1 MHDMGSSAIYN
12 RQKIGGKLQ
21 LFSFSKS
28 DKLLIVAPHPD
39 DESLGTGGLLQRA
52 FGSQVPVR
60 ILFGTKGENNPW
72 AQRFWER
79 RWNIGPD
86 ERKDWGERRRQEAL
100 NAISALGG
108 KPECAKF
115 LNLPDQGITRLLMKG
130 DSELLVRFAKEIEG
144 WRPTLVVI
152 PSILDAHPDHSAL
165 SVVLSAVL
173 DSFGSGLMQTW
184 EYLVHEP
191 QVSVTCKRMTL
202 YLSPKEVEGKK
213 RAILCHKTQVALS
226 RGRLTGFSKV
236 EEAYYRHDPTWVA
249 ANDGPP
255 LAVRGR
261 EEVLH
266 LRISTDQRDRWGSQ
280 ILLAFQSSATRLNCW
295 RIPLSLWSGFAPIL
309 DARSGLRLHDA
320 TVRWCR
326 SELAVA
332 IPMFALPNFD
342 ALFIKLSGWTLFF
355 DRSGWNRVQITSG
368 PEAILTKQ
376 AKLAS
381 VMTFS

>member
-1 MHDMGSSAIYN
+1 
-12 RQKIGGKLQ
+12 
-21 LFSFSKS
+21 LFPFSKS

-52 FGSQVPVR
+52 FCSQVPVR

-86 ERKDWGERRRQEAL
+86 KRKDWGERRRQEAL
-100 NAISALGG
+100 NAISVLGG

-130 DSELLVRFAKEIEG
+130 DSELLVLFAKEIED
-144 WRPTLVVI
+144 WLPTLVVI
-152 PSILDAHPDHSAL
+152 PSMLDAHPDHSAL

-173 DSFGSGLMQTW
+173 DSFGGGLIQTW

-191 QVSVTCKRMTL
+191 QVTVTREPMTL

-213 RAILCHKTQVALS
+213 KAILCHKTQVALS
-226 RGRLTGFSKV
+226 RGRLTRFSKV
-236 EEAYYRHDPTWVA
+236 EESYYQHDPTWVS

-266 LRISTDQRDRWGSQ
+266 LRIKTDQRDRWGSQ
-280 ILLAFQSSATRLNCW
+280 ILLAFQSNATQMNCW
-295 RIPLSLWSGFAPIL
+295 RIPLPLWSGFAPIL
-309 DARSGLRLHDA
+309 DESSGRRLHDA
-320 TVRWCR
+320 TVRWGR

-342 ALFIKLSGWTLFF
+342 AMFIKLSGWTLFF
-355 DRSGWNRVQITSG
+355 DRAGWNRVQITSG
-368 PEAILTKQ
+368 PDAILTKQ
-376 AKLAS
+376 AKLAGL
-381 VMTFS
+381 MTFS